1 MHATL
6 DLKPGRW
13 QPRHPMEDRRAG
25 SVPSVVQSDYSSQ
38 LLIPIWLRQS
48 FSVCRSFDT
57 RPAYSFQRAA
67 PARRGIRR
75 ADRGRV
81 GGVGDKRRERKKEK
95 RESGK
100 PGVGQLI
107 SSTHTE
113 ESSPYSR
120 SENIT
125 SPRWDASR
133 ERPHPA
139 SVQIVW
145 NTMTE
150 RTTTCTRKMTGTGI
164 CSWTQPGRNSRERW
178 ARPTDRPTDW
188 LTSPCLRCGSGGF
201 MLPSAPLL
209 VTIRRGN
216 VVATQQC
223 GHISSSGWLKV
234 GNSLI
239 MGLLKKKRKKK
250 RHLRD
255 LINWASS
262 PKLFSL
268 FLEN

>member
-100 PGVGQLI
+100 AGGWTVNFIHTHRGEQPVQPQRKHHLAPLGRKQRATA
-107 SSTHTE
+107 SSQ
-113 ESSPYSR
+113 R
-120 SENIT
+120 SDSMEHYDGENDYMHQEDD
-125 SPRWDASR
+125 WDR
-133 ERPHPA
+133 DLLLDPA
-139 SVQIVW
+139 WEKQQ
-145 NTMTE
+145 
-150 RTTTCTRKMTGTGI
+150 RKV
-164 CSWTQPGRNSRERW
+164 S
-178 ARPTDRPTDW
+178 PTDRPTDW
-188 LTSPCLRCGSGGF
+188 LTDW
-201 MLPSAPLL
+201 LPSASAAEEG
-209 VTIRRGN
+209 IY
-216 VVATQQC
+216 VAVC
-223 GHISSSGWLKV
+223 S
-234 GNSLI
+234 
-239 MGLLKKKRKKK
+239 
-250 RHLRD
+250 
-255 LINWASS
+255 ASS
-262 PKLFSL
+262 HNKTR
-268 FLEN
+268 